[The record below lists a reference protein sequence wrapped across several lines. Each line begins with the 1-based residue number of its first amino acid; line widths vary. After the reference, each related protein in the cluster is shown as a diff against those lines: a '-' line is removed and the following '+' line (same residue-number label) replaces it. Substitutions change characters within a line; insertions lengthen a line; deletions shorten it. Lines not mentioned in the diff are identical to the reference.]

1 MKHLTILNSKKEIVK
16 ISFLIHYTVDE
27 IFKNKETLFVLLS
40 KNTKNVNLDFSD
52 IKDDKK
58 YNKKI
63 AQISIY
69 SLIIFL

>member
-1 MKHLTILNSKKEIVK
+1 MKHLTILNSKKEMVK

-52 IKDDKK
+52 IKDYKK